1 MPQATENTFE
11 RLSLEITD
19 QAEELVLYAL
29 LQLRHISER
38 LIENPNA
45 PINERAEL
53 VRVQNEWE
61 DFINNAEDWLEDELA
76 DSYIR
81 GIERANSVGGAVAAG
96 AFGAGLLTPINSPSE
111 PSQKII
117 ERFNKYPEHIETF
130 SRFKAS
136 AQEQLRF
143 TRLPVVRQQGDR
155 IRDIIAEASS
165 TAYREGDVFTRR
177 QFSQELMRRFSDQG
191 ITGITYSN
199 GRRVQLDSYCEMVAR
214 TQTQQANNQA
224 NFNRLLERGVDLTV
238 ISVHYP
244 CSDLCEPHQGE
255 VHSITGNTS
264 GYPTLDGAIADG
276 LFHPNCRH
284 SASGWTEG
292 DAKPDQSV
300 SSEKNEEMYKAQMRQ
315 RYNERKIRQWKRR
328 EIASVDPQKRERANG
343 YVKKWQAEA
352 RKNIKENDFLRRAYH
367 RESVTSGDRQ
377 LP

>member
-1 MPQATENTFE
+1 MPQTTENTCE

-53 VRVQNEWE
+53 VRLQNEWE
-61 DFINNAEDWLEDELA
+61 DFISQAEDWLEDELA

-81 GIERANSVGGAVAAG
+81 GIERGNSVGGAVTAG
-96 AFGAGLLTPINSPSE
+96 AFGAGLLTPINPPSE
-111 PSQKII
+111 PSQKIV
-117 ERFNKYPEHIETF
+117 ERFNKYPEHIDTF

-136 AQEQLRF
+136 AEEQLRF

-214 TQTQQANNQA
+214 TQTQQAYNQA
-224 NFNRLLERGVDLTV
+224 NWNRLAERGVDLTV
-238 ISVHYP
+238 ISVHFP
-244 CSDLCEPHQGE
+244 CSDICEPFQGR
-255 VHSITGNTS
+255 VHSISGNDPN
-264 GYPTLDGAIADG
+264 YPSLQSSIDEG
-276 LFHPNCRH
+276 LFRPNCKHH
-284 SASGWTEG
+284 SSGFTEG
-292 DAKPDQSV
+292 DDLPDRDIST
-300 SSEKNEEMYKAQMRQ
+300 SENQKMYDAQQKQ
-315 RYNERKIRQWKRR
+315 RYYERGVKKWKRR
-328 EIASVDPQKRERANG
+328 EASAVDPQQREKAKAKVRQWQKRTRQHVAD
-343 YVKKWQAEA
+343 
-352 RKNIKENDFLRRAYH
+352 NDFLRRDYT
-367 RESVTSGDRQ
+367 REAI
-377 LP
+377 